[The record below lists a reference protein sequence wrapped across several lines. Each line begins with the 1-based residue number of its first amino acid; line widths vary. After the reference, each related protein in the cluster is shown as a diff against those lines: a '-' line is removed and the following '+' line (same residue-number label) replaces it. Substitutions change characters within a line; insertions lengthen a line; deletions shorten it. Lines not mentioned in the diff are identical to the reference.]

1 MKLIDPKG
9 RLFGVI
15 NVIDLLALI
24 FLLSFI
30 PLFIF
35 SLRLLM
41 PRKIAKPQ
49 VEYVTIELYGLF
61 KKLPAETAETVAAA
75 DTERAPDGSIL
86 GTILWRGET
95 RPHTWKIDLGNN
107 KFQTVQDPSLK
118 EIPVKLALRVERVGE
133 KATYNMHPISLNEEL
148 IFCAEKY
155 TARLQLRPE
164 GFPTEWLTVKVCFT
178 GLSPELSK
186 LIREGANEKDETN
199 QIIGKVSRIISSIV
213 LEPSPNKLL
222 QAQFDQ
228 NTKEYNRVMTVVA
241 MKLFCRKSP
250 TGEFQYKDFAVR
262 VGSQIVFATPHF
274 IISGDVLEME

>member
-24 FLLSFI
+24 FILSFI

-35 SLRLLM
+35 SLRLFM
-41 PRKIAKPQ
+41 PRKVAKPR
-49 VEYVTIELYGLF
+49 VEYVTIELYGLL
-61 KKLPAETAETVAAA
+61 KELPAEMAEAVAVA
-75 DTERAPDGSIL
+75 DTEPAPDGSPL

-107 KFQTVQDPSLK
+107 KFQTVQDPFLK
-118 EIPVKLALRVERVGE
+118 EIPVKLSLRVERIGE
-133 KATYNMHPISLNEEL
+133 KATYNMHPISLNDEL
-148 IFCAEKY
+148 VFRAKKY

-164 GFPTEWLTVKVCFT
+164 GFPTEWVTVKICFT
-178 GLSPELSK
+178 GLTPGLSK

-199 QIIGKVSRIISSIV
+199 QIIGKVNRIISSIV

-228 NTKEYNRVMTVVA
+228 NIKEYNRVMTVVE
-241 MKLFCRKSP
+241 MKLFCRKNN
-250 TGEFQYKDFAVR
+250 TGEFMYKDFAVR
-262 VGSQIVFATPHF
+262 VGSQIVFATPQF
-274 IISGDVLEME
+274 IISGDILELE